1 MEVLRLAAHGL
12 KRPDIVRLSGLSRAS
27 VQRRLDEYRDGGL
40 DAVTR
45 WNYKGSSSPLGKH
58 ATDLKTHFEKH
69 PPATVAEARRVIE
82 EKTGVRRG
90 LTQVRLFL
98 KKTGLGGSQGPR
110 HPRQSRPGRPKA
122 IPRWDVATPAETG
135 PRGYLAYLWCFVRW
149 VVPTGAGRQRYSVL
163 GALDAVTRTLIC
175 QTTTGSVNQQTAA
188 ALIWKLREAHPK
200 GPISVILDNARYQHA
215 PFVKMAAAW
224 QKVDLVYLPPYSPNL
239 NLIERVWKFVKK
251 TALANRDFPDFS
263 AFQKSIDSTLD
274 GLASTHKAAMTTLL
288 THKFETLHPSSIRP
302 A

>member
-1 MEVLRLAAHGL
+1 MYRKARGIPAKADPVAQKQFHDGTLQPLLKQALAGKRRVFFVDAAHF
-12 KRPDIVRLSGLSRAS
+12 VRGA
-27 VQRRLDEYRDGGL
+27 
-40 DAVTR
+40 
-45 WNYKGSSSPLGKH
+45 
-58 ATDLKTHFEKH
+58 
-69 PPATVAEARRVIE
+69 
-82 EKTGVRRG
+82 
-90 LTQVRLFL
+90 
-98 KKTGLGGSQGPR
+98 
-110 HPRQSRPGRPKA
+110 
-122 IPRWDVATPAETG
+122 
-135 PRGYLAYLWCFVRW
+135 YLAYLWCFVRW

-163 GALDAVTRTLIC
+163 GALDAVTRTLIS
-175 QTTTGSVNQQTAA
+175 QTTIGSVNQQTAA
-188 ALIWKLREAHPK
+188 ELIWKLREVHPE
-200 GPISVILDNARYQHA
+200 GPISVVLDNARYQHA

-274 GLASTHKAAMTTLL
+274 GLASTHKAAMATLL